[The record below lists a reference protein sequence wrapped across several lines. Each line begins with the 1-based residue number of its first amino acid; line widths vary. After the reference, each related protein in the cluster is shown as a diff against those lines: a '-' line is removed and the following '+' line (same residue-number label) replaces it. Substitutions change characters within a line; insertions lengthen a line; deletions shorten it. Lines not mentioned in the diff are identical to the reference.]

1 MEDLGLIASAQAGV
15 SSPETLARDLY
26 EYHKTAATLPTDEAC
41 DFIRAEGVCTKALDR
56 LNELELDGWNSLTGQ
71 RGLVILPLL
80 AGFVIAEGGE
90 ECFWRKCRSRLRA
103 GGLKSQSQDSYYI
116 SSEDRDSVAWLGRLS
131 GALIGAHFLQE
142 VSQCADEALKS
153 ALGFCGLKTEI
164 SWTRGIYSTSSNI
177 ALVKAFRFKRYP
189 HTSPSL
195 FDQGFGKLS
204 LPRHCERKEFEGF
217 VKSHQQHLAL
227 LSLSHPTRP
236 SADMALQWL
245 RGIEQTD
252 TDPLW
257 YITKSDSTAVY
268 DFAIA
273 SIVSLLRRQGR
284 VRDASWALDLAR
296 LRRRRL
302 PELRVPVPSLQKLL
316 DWQVSI
322 EKNSEESGRRRSD

>member
-1 MEDLGLIASAQAGV
+1 M
-15 SSPETLARDLY
+15 
-26 EYHKTAATLPTDEAC
+26 
-41 DFIRAEGVCTKALDR
+41 
-56 LNELELDGWNSLTGQ
+56 
-71 RGLVILPLL
+71 ILPLL

-90 ECFWRKCRSRLRA
+90 EYSWRQCRSRLRA
-103 GGLKSQSQDSYYI
+103 RGIKPQSQDSCYI

-131 GALIGAHFLQE
+131 GAFIGAHLLRD

-153 ALGFCGLKTEI
+153 ALEFYGLKTEI
-164 SWTRGIYSTSSNI
+164 SWTRGISSTSSDI
-177 ALVKAFRFKRYP
+177 ALVKAFYFKHYP

-195 FDQGFGKLS
+195 FDQPFDKLS
-204 LPRHCERKEFEGF
+204 LSRHGERKEFEGF

-236 SADMALQWL
+236 SADMALRWL
-245 RGIEQTD
+245 RGMEQTD

-257 YITKSDSTAVY
+257 YITKSDSTAAY

-284 VRDASWALDLAR
+284 ARDASWALDLAR

-302 PELRVPVPSLQKLL
+302 PEPRAPVSSLQKLL

-322 EKNSEESGRRRSD
+322 EKNSKE